1 MMMARWV
8 MTRNVLSNVHHTA
21 CKNRYTR
28 TLSAPAASFSGYH
41 STDKL
46 ESLFDSLQSA
56 YGGVKKVHDQV
67 LALLGKFV

>member
-1 MMMARWV
+1 MTRWV
-8 MTRNVLSNVHHTA
+8 MTRKMLSNVHRAA
-21 CKNRYTR
+21 CKSRHAR
-28 TLSAPAASFSGYH
+28 TLAAPVASFSGYH

-67 LALLGKFV
+67 LALLV